1 MHIHVQVY
9 SVHIDYTVRDP
20 YCLLYYGPLFS
31 AWYCWLLDCLKKKP
45 ALVKNSYN
53 TAHVH
58 ASFDLDVHTCTMYL
72 LS

>member
-45 ALVKNSYN
+45 
-53 TAHVH
+53 H
-58 ASFDLDVHTCTMYL
+58 
-72 LS
+72 